1 MPITS
6 GIIKLCLLESE
17 KSNHRFKI
25 GAVVFKGNRI
35 LSSGHNEIRSS
46 NIPSKHKL
54 YNNSVHAEQAALLGT
69 DWNKLKGCSILVMR
83 CSKTKGNLSNAKPL
97 APAPILR
104 NSLEYFLTICALPM
118 TDKKVKRSKYFFIKF
133 V

>member
-17 KSNHRFKI
+17 KSNYRFKI

-83 CSKTKGNLSNAKPL
+83 CSKTKGSLSNAKPCSLCQKLL
-97 APAPILR
+97 AHIGIR
-104 NSLEYFLTICALPM
+104 NIYYSNEMGEIVHAKLEGL
-118 TDKKVKRSKYFFIKF
+118 
-133 V
+133 

>member
-83 CSKTKGNLSNAKPL
+83 CSKTKGNLSNAKPCPLCQKLL
-97 APAPILR
+97 AHIGIR
-104 NSLEYFLTICALPM
+104 NIYYSNEMGEIVHAKLEGL
-118 TDKKVKRSKYFFIKF
+118 
-133 V
+133 

>member
-17 KSNHRFKI
+17 KSNYRFKI

-83 CSKTKGNLSNAKPL
+83 CSKIKGNLSNAKPCPLCQKLL
-97 APAPILR
+97 AHIGIR
-104 NSLEYFLTICALPM
+104 NIYYSNEMGEIVHAKLEGL
-118 TDKKVKRSKYFFIKF
+118 
-133 V
+133 

>member
-17 KSNHRFKI
+17 KSNYRFKI

-46 NIPSKHKL
+46 NIPSKHNL
-54 YNNSVHAEQAALLGT
+54 YINSVHAEQAALLGT

-83 CSKTKGNLSNAKPL
+83 CSKTKGNLSNAKPCPLCQKLL
-97 APAPILR
+97 AHIGIR
-104 NSLEYFLTICALPM
+104 NIYYSNEIGEIVHAKLEDL
-118 TDKKVKRSKYFFIKF
+118 
-133 V
+133 

>member
-25 GAVVFKGNRI
+25 GAVVFKGSRI

-83 CSKTKGNLSNAKPL
+83 CSKTKGNLSNAKPCPLCQKLL
-97 APAPILR
+97 AHIGIR
-104 NSLEYFLTICALPM
+104 NIYYSNEMGEIVHAKLEGL
-118 TDKKVKRSKYFFIKF
+118 
-133 V
+133 

>member
-6 GIIKLCLLESE
+6 GIIKLCILESE
-17 KSNHRFKI
+17 KSNYRFKI

-69 DWNKLKGCSILVMR
+69 DWNKLKGCSILVMK
-83 CSKTKGNLSNAKPL
+83 CSKTLKQLSNAKPC
-97 APAPILR
+97 PICMKI
-104 NSLEYFLTICALPM
+104 LEHVGIKDIYYSNEQGEIV
-118 TDKKVKRSKYFFIKF
+118 KVRI
-133 V
+133 

>member
-17 KSNHRFKI
+17 KSNYRFKI
-25 GAVVFKGNRI
+25 GAVVFKGSRI

-46 NIPSKHKL
+46 SIPSKHKL

-83 CSKTKGNLSNAKPL
+83 CSKTKGNLSNAKPCPLCQKLL
-97 APAPILR
+97 AHIGIR
-104 NSLEYFLTICALPM
+104 NIYYSNEMGEIVHAKLEDL
-118 TDKKVKRSKYFFIKF
+118 
-133 V
+133 

>member
-17 KSNHRFKI
+17 KSNYRFKI

-46 NIPSKHKL
+46 NIPNKHKL

-69 DWNKLKGCSILVMR
+69 DWNKLKGCSILVMK
-83 CSKTKGNLSNAKPL
+83 CSKTLKQLSNAKPC
-97 APAPILR
+97 PMCMKV
-104 NSLEYFLTICALPM
+104 LEHVGIKDIYYSNEQGEIV
-118 TDKKVKRSKYFFIKF
+118 KVRI
-133 V
+133 

>member
-17 KSNHRFKI
+17 KSNYRFKI
-25 GAVVFKGNRI
+25 GAVVFKGSRI

-83 CSKTKGNLSNAKPL
+83 CSKTKGNLSNAKPCPLCQKLL
-97 APAPILR
+97 AHIGIR
-104 NSLEYFLTICALPM
+104 NIYYSNEMGEIVHAKLEGL
-118 TDKKVKRSKYFFIKF
+118 
-133 V
+133 

>member
-17 KSNHRFKI
+17 KSNYRFKI
-25 GAVVFKGNRI
+25 GAVVFKGSRI

-83 CSKTKGNLSNAKPL
+83 CSKTKGNLSNAKPCPLCQKLL
-97 APAPILR
+97 AHIGIR
-104 NSLEYFLTICALPM
+104 NIYYSNEMGEIVHAKLEDL
-118 TDKKVKRSKYFFIKF
+118 
-133 V
+133 

>member
-17 KSNHRFKI
+17 KSNYRFKI

-83 CSKTKGNLSNAKPL
+83 CSKTKGNLSNAKPCPLCQKLL
-97 APAPILR
+97 AHIGIR
-104 NSLEYFLTICALPM
+104 NIYYSNEMGEIVHAKLEGL
-118 TDKKVKRSKYFFIKF
+118 
-133 V
+133 

>member
-6 GIIKLCLLESE
+6 GVIKLCLLESE

-83 CSKTKGNLSNAKPL
+83 CSKTKGNLSNAKPCPLCQKLL
-97 APAPILR
+97 AHIGIR
-104 NSLEYFLTICALPM
+104 NIYYSNEMGEIVHAKLESL
-118 TDKKVKRSKYFFIKF
+118 
-133 V
+133 

>member
-83 CSKTKGNLSNAKPL
+83 CSKTKGNLSNAKPCPLCQKLL
-97 APAPILR
+97 AHIGIR
-104 NSLEYFLTICALPM
+104 NIYYSNEMGEIVHAKLESL
-118 TDKKVKRSKYFFIKF
+118 
-133 V
+133 

>member
-83 CSKTKGNLSNAKPL
+83 CSKTKGNLSNAKPCPLCQKLL
-97 APAPILR
+97 AHIGIR
-104 NSLEYFLTICALPM
+104 NIYYSNEIGEIVHAKLEDL
-118 TDKKVKRSKYFFIKF
+118 
-133 V
+133 

>member
-17 KSNHRFKI
+17 KSNYRFKI
-25 GAVVFKGNRI
+25 GAVVYKGNRI

-54 YNNSVHAEQAALLGT
+54 YNNSVNEEQET
-69 DWNKLKGCSILVMR
+69 
-83 CSKTKGNLSNAKPL
+83 
-97 APAPILR
+97 
-104 NSLEYFLTICALPM
+104 
-118 TDKKVKRSKYFFIKF
+118 
-133 V
+133 

>member
-46 NIPSKHKL
+46 NIPNKHKL

-83 CSKTKGNLSNAKPL
+83 CSKTKGSLSNAKPCPLCQKLL
-97 APAPILR
+97 AHIGIR
-104 NSLEYFLTICALPM
+104 NIYYSNEIGEIVHAKLEDL
-118 TDKKVKRSKYFFIKF
+118 
-133 V
+133 

>member
-17 KSNHRFKI
+17 KSNYRFKI

-83 CSKTKGNLSNAKPL
+83 CSKTKGNLSNAKPCPLCQKLL
-97 APAPILR
+97 AHIGIR
-104 NSLEYFLTICALPM
+104 NIYYSNEMGEIVHAKLEDL
-118 TDKKVKRSKYFFIKF
+118 
-133 V
+133 

>member
-17 KSNHRFKI
+17 KSNYRFKI

-69 DWNKLKGCSILVMR
+69 DWNKLKGCSILVMK
-83 CSKTKGNLSNAKPL
+83 CSKTLKQLSNAKPCTMCMKV
-97 APAPILR
+97 
-104 NSLEYFLTICALPM
+104 LEHVGIKDIYYSNEQGEIV
-118 TDKKVKRSKYFFIKF
+118 KVRI
-133 V
+133 

>member
-25 GAVVFKGNRI
+25 GAVVFKGSRI

-83 CSKTKGNLSNAKPL
+83 CSKTKGSLSNAKPCSLCQKLL
-97 APAPILR
+97 AHIGIR
-104 NSLEYFLTICALPM
+104 NIYYSNEIGEIVHAKLEDL
-118 TDKKVKRSKYFFIKF
+118 
-133 V
+133 

>member
-17 KSNHRFKI
+17 KSNYRFKI

-54 YNNSVHAEQAALLGT
+54 YNNSIHAEQAALLGT

-83 CSKTKGNLSNAKPL
+83 CSKTKGNLSNAKPCPLCQKLL
-97 APAPILR
+97 AHIGIR
-104 NSLEYFLTICALPM
+104 NIYYSNEMGEIVHAKLESL
-118 TDKKVKRSKYFFIKF
+118 
-133 V
+133 

>member
-35 LSSGHNEIRSS
+35 LSSGHNKIRSVRY
-46 NIPSKHKL
+46 I
-54 YNNSVHAEQAALLGT
+54 NNRYKTYLNTLHAEQAALLHL
-69 DWNKLKGCSILVMR
+69 DWNRLKNASICIIRTTQNGALGNAHPCSMCMGLIQHVR
-83 CSKTKGNLSNAKPL
+83 IKTIWYSDANGNIVSAK
-97 APAPILR
+97 
-104 NSLEYFLTICALPM
+104 
-118 TDKKVKRSKYFFIKF
+118 V
-133 V
+133 

>member
-17 KSNHRFKI
+17 KSNYRFKI

-83 CSKTKGNLSNAKPL
+83 CSKTKGNLSNAKPCPLCQKLL
-97 APAPILR
+97 AHIGIR
-104 NSLEYFLTICALPM
+104 NIYYSNEIGEIVHAKLEDL
-118 TDKKVKRSKYFFIKF
+118 
-133 V
+133 

>member
-6 GIIKLCLLESE
+6 GVIKLCLLESE
-17 KSNHRFKI
+17 KSNYRFKI
-25 GAVVFKGNRI
+25 GAVVFKGSRI

-69 DWNKLKGCSILVMR
+69 DWNKLKGCSILVIR
-83 CSKTKGNLSNAKPL
+83 CSKTKGNLSNAKPCPLCQKLL
-97 APAPILR
+97 AHIGIR
-104 NSLEYFLTICALPM
+104 NIYYSNEMGEIVHAKLEGL
-118 TDKKVKRSKYFFIKF
+118 
-133 V
+133 